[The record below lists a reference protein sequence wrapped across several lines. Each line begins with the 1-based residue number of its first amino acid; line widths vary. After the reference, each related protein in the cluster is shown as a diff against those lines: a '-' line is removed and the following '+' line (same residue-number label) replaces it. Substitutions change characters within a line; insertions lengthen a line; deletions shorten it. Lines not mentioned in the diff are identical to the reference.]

1 MKICI
6 VIPAY
11 NEESVIRDVVDDIK
25 ETFSSTKYFCEVVV
39 VNDRSTDDTAEN
51 AQKATVIN
59 HLINQG
65 AGGAT
70 STGLRYAELGKANWV
85 ITLDGDG
92 QHKASDALSCLEQAI
107 KVNADLLIGS
117 RLLSKEGMSK
127 VKVLGNRGLTLI
139 TYLLFGINVTDSQS
153 GLRIFSQKAIDVLEW
168 KSTGY
173 DFCSEMLWRA
183 KKANLNIA
191 EYPIQAIYTDYSR
204 SKGQSNWNAVNIVK
218 SLVRRRIV
226 EMFE

>member
-1 MKICI
+1 MKI
-6 VIPAY
+6 
-11 NEESVIRDVVDDIK
+11 
-25 ETFSSTKYFCEVVV
+25 
-39 VNDRSTDDTAEN
+39 
-51 AQKATVIN
+51 
-59 HLINQG
+59 
-65 AGGAT
+65 
-70 STGLRYAELGKANWV
+70 
-85 ITLDGDG
+85 
-92 QHKASDALSCLEQAI
+92 
-107 KVNADLLIGS
+107 
-117 RLLSKEGMSK
+117 
-127 VKVLGNRGLTLI
+127 LGNRGLTLI

-191 EYPIQAIYTDYSR
+191 EHPIQAIYTDYSK